1 MSDFIRAD
9 PKRMRATLT
18 QLSAGDTYSRD
29 DGKTIEAVAAGSAM
43 PADRPGR
50 NKRPKKDKKPKK

>member
-1 MSDFIRAD
+1 
-9 PKRMRATLT
+9 MRATLT

-29 DGKTIEAVAAGSAM
+29 DGKTIEVVAAGSAM
-43 PADRPGR
+43 PAGRPGR